1 MTKSLL
7 ATTAVALALLGSAS
21 IAQAADVK
29 LDARSPG
36 VTIASSTTIDA
47 DKVIGRKV
55 INTNKD
61 TIGEVESVLTD
72 KDGQARFAIVG
83 VGGFL
88 GVGERNVAV
97 PWNQFTISADS
108 ETILLNTTK
117 EQLLALPAHRYDDPA
132 RRGKVYVLDTD
143 LKSNPY
149 LADRSAASLA
159 MSPNAVDV
167 EKLIGRNI
175 KNANDET
182 VGEIDSVMIDRDGK
196 ARYVVAN
203 VGGFLGVGEK
213 HVALAWDG
221 LTITQNGERV
231 TANVAKD
238 ALKDLP
244 EFKYAEKQRR
254 GVFSVDDGA
263 RNNPLLTQRPVSD
276 TPPLSGTNSF
286 TEGQAQS
293 RIEAAGYTGVS
304 GLTKDAESIWRGN
317 AMKDGKSVRVSVD
330 FKGNVVAN

>member
-7 ATTAVALALLGSAS
+7 ASTAVALALIAGAS
-21 IAQAADVK
+21 VAQAADVK
-29 LDARSPG
+29 VDARTPG
-36 VTIASSTTIDA
+36 VTVASSTSINA

-61 TIGEVESVLTD
+61 TVGEVESVLTD
-72 KDGQARFAIVG
+72 KNGQAAFAVIG

-88 GVGERNVAV
+88 GIGERNVAV
-97 PWNQFTISADS
+97 PWNQLTVSADS

-117 EQLLALPAHRYDDPA
+117 DQLMALPAHRYDDPA

-143 LKSNPY
+143 LKSNPH

-159 MSPNAVDV
+159 TSPSTVDV

-175 KNANDET
+175 KNSADET

-203 VGGFLGVGEK
+203 VGGFLGMGEK

-221 LTITQNGERV
+221 LTITQNGEHV
-231 TANVAKD
+231 VANVQKD
-238 ALKDLP
+238 ALKELP
-244 EFKYAEKQRR
+244 EFKYAGQRP
-254 GVFSVDDGA
+254 GVFSVDDGV
-263 RNNPLLTQRPVSD
+263 RNNPLLTQRPVASD
-276 TPPLSGTNSF
+276 NAPVAGANSF
-286 TEGQAQS
+286 TEAQARD
-293 RIEAAGYTGVS
+293 RIEASGYTSVT
-304 GLTKDAESIWRGN
+304 GLAKDAESVWRGR
-317 AMKDGKSVRVSVD
+317 AMKDGKSVGVAVD